1 MRAAF
6 SALLAVL
13 TCGISQ
19 AGAAVTIE
27 REVPVNSSNPYTP
40 VADGS
45 VWTTYATSANG
56 GTVLHL
62 DGQNGSI
69 LASFFISIS
78 SYNPQAIG
86 YANNRVYIAQ
96 PGRIDSLLVN
106 GPSGTTNPG
115 LVGAD
120 GETASRL
127 CCNQIFLRVGPDGTG
142 NVALGQSNKVAI
154 LDLNNLTNRYYPQS
168 FYGAGINTSGSSF
181 EVCGID
187 APGTAPPGC
196 GGFGDGGPAAGQLD
210 YATDMA
216 PDGGAGFYV
225 TEYGGHTV
233 THVAPTIAGGMG
245 DYVLSKFGSGPG
257 SAAGQLSSPDSIR
270 RIPDT
275 GRLAIS
281 NPPNGRI
288 DEFSPAGAYERSY
301 GFGVLTGADE
311 FETCGVGIGTCEAG
325 VPYTTNSRSYFT
337 QLDIVDGKL
346 WAATELDDSI
356 QVIDLGAAGSGG
368 GGGGGGG
375 GGPGGGGA
383 GDGSLDLKADP
394 VRIKK
399 NKKAT
404 LTAKLENCEDGD
416 SVRFQRKDGSK
427 YDNLGSAKET
437 NEACKAKKRVKI
449 KDTSIFRA
457 VALDSQGATIATS
470 PKVKIKLT

>member
-1 MRAAF
+1 MRVMAMSARRIGMRAAF
-6 SALLAVL
+6 AALLAIL

-154 LDLNNLTNRYYPQS
+154 LDLNNLTEPLLPAVVLRSRDQHQRQLVRGLRHRCSGNR
-168 FYGAGINTSGSSF
+168 
-181 EVCGID
+181 
-187 APGTAPPGC
+187 
-196 GGFGDGGPAAGQLD
+196 
-210 YATDMA
+210 
-216 PDGGAGFYV
+216 
-225 TEYGGHTV
+225 
-233 THVAPTIAGGMG
+233 
-245 DYVLSKFGSGPG
+245 
-257 SAAGQLSSPDSIR
+257 
-270 RIPDT
+270 
-275 GRLAIS
+275 
-281 NPPNGRI
+281 
-288 DEFSPAGAYERSY
+288 PAGLR
-301 GFGVLTGADE
+301 GL
-311 FETCGVGIGTCEAG
+311 
-325 VPYTTNSRSYFT
+325 RRR
-337 QLDIVDGKL
+337 
-346 WAATELDDSI
+346 W
-356 QVIDLGAAGSGG
+356 SGG
-368 GGGGGGG
+368 R
-375 GGPGGGGA
+375 PA
-383 GDGSLDLKADP
+383 GLRDGHGTRRRRRVLRHG
-394 VRIKK
+394 VRRPH
-399 NKKAT
+399 
-404 LTAKLENCEDGD
+404 GD
-416 SVRFQRKDGSK
+416 SRRPHDRRRDGRRM
-427 YDNLGSAKET
+427 
-437 NEACKAKKRVKI
+437 C
-449 KDTSIFRA
+449 
-457 VALDSQGATIATS
+457 
-470 PKVKIKLT
+470 